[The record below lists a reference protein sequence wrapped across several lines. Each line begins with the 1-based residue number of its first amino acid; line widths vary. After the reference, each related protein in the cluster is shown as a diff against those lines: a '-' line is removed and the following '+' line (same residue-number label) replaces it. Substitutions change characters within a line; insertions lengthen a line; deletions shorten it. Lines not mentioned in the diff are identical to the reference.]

1 LNFKVLK
8 ENLKSKLGTLW
19 IFSFLVFVLTSC
31 ASISSIETRAT
42 YDQWKTFLENQT
54 TPKAPSTPSS
64 QSEPIK
70 EVKKE
75 PKVEP
80 KFFAVSPLQKKI
92 TATFHQESYENVL
105 SYLSFEAGLN
115 FVLDPEVKNVI
126 PDNKTKISLQ
136 FVDHPLG
143 DIIEKVCEILDVS
156 FKVEKGVLYVQH
168 YEERIF
174 NLGFL
179 PVVKETKATL
189 GGDVLGNLGASA
201 GGGGLTSPLKGEVT
215 VISELSK
222 STLEI
227 YKNLEQTIKSML
239 SKSGVFQL
247 NPSAGLLYV
256 KDRPSYVR
264 TIEKYINQFLAKYGK
279 QIVIDAQI
287 VEVVLDKE
295 YNLGI
300 DWFEISNYI
309 LGKNQ
314 VRLDTLNLGLS
325 VSPNQPTVS
334 LTIRGQPNI
343 NTLLNFLKQY
353 GELKILQNPKLRVL
367 HSQPAIISV
376 GTTFSYIKEFRRDI
390 LANVGTGNNTA
401 PINPVITYTTQTSSV
416 FDGILFSIVPYFS
429 KDEEIYLHIVPIKS
443 EVVDLKDI
451 RLGAEYY
458 ITLPVVNLR
467 EMSSIVKAK
476 PGDLIVIGGLILDKQ
491 RNNERRLAIPFL
503 DRLFRSQAGEGRTS
517 ELIILIRVG
526 VD

>member
-1 LNFKVLK
+1 LNFKDLK
-8 ENLKSKLGTLW
+8 ENSKSKWATLW
-19 IFSFLVFVLTSC
+19 IFSFLIFVLTSC
-31 ASISSIETRAT
+31 ASISSIETKAT
-42 YDQWKTFLENQT
+42 YDQWKAFLENQT

-64 QSEPIK
+64 QSEPTK

-80 KFFAVSPLQKKI
+80 QFFAVSPLQKRI

-115 FVLDPEVKNVI
+115 FVLDPEVKNII

-136 FVDHPLG
+136 FVNHPLG
-143 DIIEKVCEILDVS
+143 DILVKVCEILDVYP
-156 FKVEKGVLYVQH
+156 KIEKGVFYVQP

-179 PVVKETKATL
+179 PVVKESKTTL
-189 GGDVLGNLGASA
+189 GGDVLGNIGTSV
-201 GGGGLTSPLKGEVT
+201 GGGLTSPIRGEVT

-239 SKSGVFQL
+239 SKNGVFQL
-247 NPSAGLLYV
+247 NPSAGFLYV
-256 KDRPSYVR
+256 KDRPNHVK
-264 TIEKYINQFLAKYGK
+264 TVEKFINQFLAKYGK
-279 QIVIDAQI
+279 QIVLDAQI
-287 VEVVLDKE
+287 IEVALNKE
-295 YNLGI
+295 HNLGI
-300 DWFEISNYI
+300 DWFEITNHI
-309 LGKNQ
+309 LGKDQ

-325 VSPNQPTVS
+325 VNPNQSTAS
-334 LTIRGQPNI
+334 LIISGRPNI
-343 NTLLNFLKQY
+343 NAFLNFLKQY

-376 GTTFSYIKEFRRDI
+376 GTTFSYVKEVKRDI
-390 LANVGTGNNTA
+390 LSSTVVGNTTT
-401 PINPVITYTTQTSSV
+401 PITPVITYTTQTSSV
-416 FDGILFSIVPYFS
+416 FDGILLSIVPYIANDS
-429 KDEEIYLHIVPIKS
+429 EIYLHIVPIKS
-443 EVVDLKDI
+443 EIAELKNI
-451 RLGAEYY
+451 KFGAEHY
-458 ITLPVVNLR
+458 ITLPVINLR

-503 DRLFRSQAGEGRTS
+503 DRLFRSQAGEGRIS
-517 ELIILIRVG
+517 ELIILIRVE